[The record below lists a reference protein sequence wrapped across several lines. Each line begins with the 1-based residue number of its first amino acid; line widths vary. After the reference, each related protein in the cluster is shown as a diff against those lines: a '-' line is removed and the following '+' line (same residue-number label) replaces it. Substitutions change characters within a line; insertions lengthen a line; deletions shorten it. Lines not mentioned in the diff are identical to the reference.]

1 MHGFSNE
8 FRNEREML
16 YLTITRAE
24 ADKCDI
30 IEKENWKGLE
40 ESRENGCCLHITFFK
55 KIF

>member
-1 MHGFSNE
+1 MHDFSNE

-30 IEKENWKGLE
+30 IEKDRKLE
-40 ESRENGCCLHITFFK
+40 GVRRE
-55 KIF
+55 